1 MNFADYK
8 HKDLIIQ
15 EKAHISIEVLPIDN
29 FFLVYGAW
37 RLPIRNMRKKLK
49 IIEQEQM

>member
-8 HKDLIIQ
+8 HKDPSYRRKHMHQLMYFLLI
-15 EKAHISIEVLPIDN
+15 L